1 MRICLGLAMII
12 ITMSSMYAVSAP
24 FPVQTGDHESFTR
37 LVILAEDGV
46 SWTARREAT
55 RVVVSVENN
64 EDGFET
70 GSVFDRIGKNRINI
84 IESEKDTLE
93 IGIACECQISTFLDS
108 GRNIVID
115 ISEFG
120 SKINGQILE
129 ISPLAPPSK
138 PPEVKKTRR
147 ENVSNNENIFKI
159 DSNLNLTNFQ
169 DRLTKNLGHL
179 GTTKILNSEISMN
192 LVNSNVE
199 PVNKSYE
206 ILPRNLG
213 VENNNILLPNFTE
226 ALLGVGK
233 PDVETMECHDAR
245 HLSFKMNTTTDASSG
260 PFEGVVDLTNDAG
273 DIDIDRA
280 IHHARELISLGMGA
294 EANQILSLIKRES
307 LEIKILSA
315 ISDILEYGTSSKLS
329 AIQESSECVPD
340 LLFWSILGSAGSFEI
355 SNAKLK
361 QSLLYFNELPPSLR
375 KSTYRQFLENL
386 RRSDNPSAVP
396 AILENLDRLSLGEN
410 LGLKIEKISNKIYL
424 DETDD
429 VNTLIKELKSDQAI
443 LESGDFI
450 KVIDAKLRLEG
461 EISKF
466 DMVILD
472 SLIFQETD
480 TSLLDMLYNKKF
492 FALLGGNM
500 FLDALN
506 LLEEVDSLKKP
517 EHYEPLLHDA
527 TLKGN
532 DRTFLEIW
540 SSVPEQLFYDLR
552 PETQRSLKDRLLELG
567 FSSLSQA
574 SGLDTSQARI
584 EEKEFPV
591 KNNSEPTIYERF
603 EPNENQE
610 VGVSIGYAKEILA
623 ESRLRRLELENL
635 LQ

>member
-1 MRICLGLAMII
+1 LPWPRDDYYNNVLNVCG
-12 ITMSSMYAVSAP
+12 VSP
-24 FPVQTGDHESFTR
+24 LPCSTGDHESFTR

-55 RVVVSVENN
+55 RIVVSVENN
-64 EDGFET
+64 GDGFET
-70 GSVFDRIGKNRINI
+70 RSAFDRIGKNRINI
-84 IESEKDTLE
+84 IENEKDTLE

-120 SKINGQILE
+120 SEIDGQILE

-138 PPEVKKTRR
+138 PLEVTKTSS
-147 ENVSNNENIFKI
+147 ENASNNENIFKI
-159 DSNLNLTNFQ
+159 YSKLNLTDFQ

-179 GTTKILNSEISMN
+179 GTTKILNSEITMN

-199 PVNKSYE
+199 PINKSYE

-226 ALLGVGK
+226 ALLELGK

-245 HLSFKMNTTTDASSG
+245 HLSFKMNTKTGAAIR
-260 PFEGVVDLTNDAG
+260 PFEGVADLTNDAG

-307 LEIKILSA
+307 IEIKILSA
-315 ISDILEYGTSSKLS
+315 ISDILEYGTSNEFSV
-329 AIQESSECVPD
+329 IEESSECVPD
-340 LLFWSILGSAGSFEI
+340 LVFWSILGSTGAVEVSR
-355 SNAKLK
+355 AKLK

-375 KSTYRQFLENL
+375 KLTYRRLLENL
-386 RRSDNPSAVP
+386 RHSDNPSAVP
-396 AILENLDRLSLGEN
+396 AILENVDRLNLGEN

-429 VNTLIKELKSDQAI
+429 VNTLLKEVKNGQAI

-450 KVIDAKLRLEG
+450 KVIDAKLRLE
-461 EISKF
+461 EEVSEF
-466 DMVILD
+466 DMATLD

-480 TSLLDMLYNKKF
+480 TSLLGMLYNKKF

-506 LLEEVDSLKKP
+506 LVEEVDSLKKP
-517 EHYEPLLHDA
+517 EHYESLLHDA

-552 PETQRSLKDRLLELG
+552 PETQRLLKDRLLELG
-567 FSSLSQA
+567 LSSPSQA
-574 SGLDTSQARI
+574 SGLDTSQTPI
-584 EEKEFPV
+584 EETDFPV
-591 KNNSEPTIYERF
+591 KNTNQPTIYERF
-603 EPNENQE
+603 ESNENQE
-610 VGVSIGYAKEILA
+610 VGMSIGYAKEILA